1 MAVSY
6 VHTFDMTK
14 EEIHNREMYRKLYT
28 YECWLPES
36 VGGMDTLIFFDSL
49 DEVPEL
55 YRDYTNQNKKEL
67 RG

>member
-1 MAVSY
+1 MAMSY
-6 VHTFDMTK
+6 VHTFQKTK
-14 EEIHNREMYRKLYT
+14 EDTHNLEMYRKLYT

-36 VGGMDTLIFFDSL
+36 VGGMDTSIFFDNL

-55 YRDYTNQNKKEL
+55 YRDYANQNKKQL